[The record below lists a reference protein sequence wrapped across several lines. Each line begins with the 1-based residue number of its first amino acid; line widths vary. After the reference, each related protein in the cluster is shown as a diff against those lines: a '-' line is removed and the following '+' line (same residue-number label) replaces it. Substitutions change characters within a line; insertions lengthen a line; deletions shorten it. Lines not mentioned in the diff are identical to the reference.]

1 MSLQGIIV
9 PGRLRSELCPWGVK
23 NSFSIIVDI
32 HFMKKATRLLVHFP
46 INIVQERVGQWH
58 IYYSYIIISP
68 KCSLTKI
75 MFHILPRQKPK
86 YLSDLD
92 VIMSFVKIQPKPAT
106 LSLYRMLSGLNR
118 KEETEYQDFF
128 QEFIHWLDSDEEIT
142 EILTKAGYDQLKK

>member
-1 MSLQGIIV
+1 M
-9 PGRLRSELCPWGVK
+9 
-23 NSFSIIVDI
+23 F
-32 HFMKKATRLLVHFP
+32 
-46 INIVQERVGQWH
+46 NIW
-58 IYYSYIIISP
+58 P
-68 KCSLTKI
+68 C
-75 MFHILPRQKPK
+75 QKPK

-118 KEETEYQDFF
+118 KEENEYQDFF